1 MRVGVPSPRR
11 CLLLAAAAL
20 LLASGCSAQPALSSS
35 YVSELPRLE
44 QPPGTHRRPAPDPAP
59 PPPPQPV
66 RARILV
72 VGDLLMHT
80 PLVLTSEQ
88 REGNDWDF
96 KPLFEPVRPWIEAA
110 DLAIA
115 NLETTLTGS
124 RFPWAGY
131 PSFNTPPELA
141 RDARAVGF
149 DALTRANNH
158 ALDYG
163 EYGLQQTSAG
173 LDRYGMPHT
182 GASRTPAEREQ
193 ILVLD
198 AGGIKVALLNYT
210 YGTNGIPLPEPWSVN
225 MLDSEQ
231 IRRDIGRARNIAG
244 VDLVAVALHMGV
256 EYARD
261 PSEEQIYFV
270 NLALEAGADIIL
282 GNHPHVIQRIE
293 RRGGKAVVFSLGNFI
308 SNQVGLSRE
317 AGLMLLIDV
326 RKDPGGAAYV
336 EHLSFI
342 PTYVHTYFEN
352 GVKRYRVVAV
362 QKALRDYDDQA
373 DPLVTP
379 ENRQRLLQAWADT
392 LDRAIGSPEVR
403 VWSVEQPKGIR

>member
-1 MRVGVPSPRR
+1 MH
-11 CLLLAAAAL
+11 
-20 LLASGCSAQPALSSS
+20 
-35 YVSELPRLE
+35 LPL
-44 QPPGTHRRPAPDPAP
+44 T
-59 PPPPQPV
+59 
-66 RARILV
+66 
-72 VGDLLMHT
+72 
-80 PLVLTSEQ
+80 LTSERRDQ
-88 REGNDWDF
+88 NDWDF

-141 RDARAVGF
+141 RDVSAVGF

-163 EYGLQQTSAG
+163 EYGLQQTSAA
-173 LDRYGMPHT
+173 LDRYGVPHT
-182 GASRTPAEREQ
+182 GANRTAEEREK

-198 AGGIKVALLNYT
+198 AAGIKVALLNYS

-225 MLDSEQ
+225 LLDPDQ
-231 IRRDIGRARNIAG
+231 IRRDISRARNLPG

-256 EYARD
+256 EYARE
-261 PSEEQIYFV
+261 PSEEQSFYV
-270 NLALEAGADIIL
+270 DLALEAGADIIL

-293 RRGGKAVVFSLGNFI
+293 KRGGKAVIFSLGNFV
-308 SNQVGLSRE
+308 SNQVGLPRE

-326 RKDPGGAAYV
+326 RKDPGGGAYV

-342 PTYVHTYFEN
+342 PTYVHTYLE
-352 GVKRYRVVAV
+352 GGQKRYRIVAV
-362 QKALRDYDDQA
+362 QKALRDFDDHA
-373 DPLVTP
+373 DPRITP
-379 ENRQRLLQAWADT
+379 ENRQRMLQAWADT
-392 LDRAIGSPEVR
+392 LDRAIGSAEVK
-403 VWSVEQPKGIR
+403 VWSVDQPKGVR